1 VVRRR
6 KIIIASYM
14 NGSFHYLA
22 VIGWHNW
29 GIKQSECISDI
40 LLVVPTDK
48 CLIRYNA
55 ARSIF
60 PIEHRSR
67 DITVL
72 TDLSR

>member
-1 VVRRR
+1 
-6 KIIIASYM
+6 M

-55 ARSIF
+55 ARSYFLLNTVRAISQFSQIF
-60 PIEHRSR
+60 LANAASPLPGI
-67 DITVL
+67 IC
-72 TDLSR
+72 